1 MKRTCILILLL
12 LAGAAPVA
20 QLHAQPR
27 LELRHLKPNTPDYYY
42 YQLFIAAYCADSVI
56 YDLQK
61 HQLIYEETLGRI
73 DTNSYTIDR
82 PASPAR
88 NSCYDLV
95 LVMDN
100 SSSISADALSR
111 SITAAH
117 AYIDT
122 MSRDCQRAAI
132 ASFADR
138 PTLRSFL
145 TADRQAL
152 HDALEGMAP
161 GGKRALYDA
170 IFQGMVELST
180 NGLQRVKVVLALTTG
195 NDNASGNPADWLIET
210 AHRDDIRVF
219 IVGLGTGIF
228 EEPLREL
235 CTETGGLYFP
245 VADAAALPERYTEL
259 AGFVQRE
266 FDEHRIVRRTRDVIM
281 QNLRISMR
289 LEACD
294 DSVWVSRLFNP
305 GVTSVPEALP
315 PVSFRLGQSYPNP
328 VHAGAQLHFHFD
340 IAGARQLPL
349 RLRIFDRLGRE
360 VARVFDRRF
369 MPGSH
374 QVAWSAAGLR
384 PGVYFYRL
392 SNGERI
398 RTGTMTVIP

>member
-12 LAGAAPVA
+12 LAGAAPVT

-42 YQLFIAAYCADSVI
+42 YQLYIAAYCADSVI

-82 PASPAR
+82 RASPAR

-117 AYIDT
+117 AYVDT
-122 MSRDCQRAAI
+122 MARDCQRAAI

-145 TADRQAL
+145 TEDRQAL

-170 IFQGMVELST
+170 IFQGMLELST
-180 NGLQRVKVVLALTTG
+180 NGTARLKVVLALTTG
-195 NDNASGNPADWLIET
+195 NDNASGNPAEWLIET

-219 IVGLGTGIF
+219 IVGLGSGIF

-245 VADAAALPERYTEL
+245 VADAEALPERYTEL

-281 QNLRISMR
+281 QNLHISMR

-305 GVTSVPEALP
+305 NVTSASELP
-315 PVSFRLGQSYPNP
+315 PPTSFRLGQSYPNP
-328 VHAGAQLHFHFD
+328 VHANAQLHFRFD
-340 IAGARQLPL
+340 IDAARQLPL
-349 RLRIFDRLGRE
+349 RLQIFDRLGRE

-369 MPGSH
+369 PPGSH
-374 QVAWSAAGLR
+374 LVAWSSAGLR

-392 SNGERI
+392 VSGEGM
-398 RTGTMTVIP
+398 RTGTLTVIP